1 MSDLWL
7 AITVLGSAQ
16 VASGVAGIIGSLQRA
31 ALVKRVDAIERDR
44 RLYVD
49 SAEDAVRRIIAL
61 ERGRR

>member
-31 ALVKRVDAIERDR
+31 ALVKRVEAIERDR